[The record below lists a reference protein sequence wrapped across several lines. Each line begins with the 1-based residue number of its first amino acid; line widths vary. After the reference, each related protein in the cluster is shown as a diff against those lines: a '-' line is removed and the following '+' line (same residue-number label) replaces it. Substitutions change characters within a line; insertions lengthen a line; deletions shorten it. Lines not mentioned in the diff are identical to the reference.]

1 MKTVAT
7 STLIWPMPSLYRGSC
22 QTSTKEARMDFEQL
36 RRAFEKAAANAPH
49 EPYSDWALEIAAGT
63 LRVLTKRFGADF
75 AREVRAEIEAKA
87 DRMAGSSDPDKR
99 ADAEEVRALIKEP
112 IWEELGVTDT

>member
-1 MKTVAT
+1 
-7 STLIWPMPSLYRGSC
+7 
-22 QTSTKEARMDFEQL
+22 MDFEQL

-63 LRVLTKRFGADF
+63 LRALTKRLGPDF

-87 DRMAGSSDPDKR
+87 DLMSRSDDPNKR
-99 ADAEEVRALIKEP
+99 ADSEEVRALIHEP
-112 IWEELGVTDT
+112 IWAELGVGDASGRS